1 MKTFVEFFI
10 VGIVTGEL
18 IEACGYRSVIRLD
31 GRMNR
36 LDMEAMAEEECR
48 KRNYVAWRL
57 IKGPSLLRAKPIT
70 KTVPL
75 YY

>member
-1 MKTFVEFFI
+1 VKTFAEFFI
-10 VGIVTGEL
+10 VESVTGKL
-18 IEACGYRSVIRLD
+18 IGACSDRSVIGLD
-31 GRMNR
+31 GRMSR
-36 LDMEAMAEEECR
+36 LSMEAMAENECR
-48 KRNYVAWRL
+48 KRGYVAWRL

>member
-1 MKTFVEFFI
+1 MKTYAQFFV

-36 LDMEAMAEEECR
+36 LSMETIAENECR
-48 KRNYVAWRL
+48 KRCYVAWRL

-70 KTVPL
+70 KTVSL

>member
-10 VGIVTGEL
+10 VGSVTGEL
-18 IEACGYRSVIRLD
+18 IGACGDRSVIRLD
-31 GRMNR
+31 GRMSR
-36 LDMEAMAEEECR
+36 LSMETIAENECR

-70 KTVPL
+70 KTVSL